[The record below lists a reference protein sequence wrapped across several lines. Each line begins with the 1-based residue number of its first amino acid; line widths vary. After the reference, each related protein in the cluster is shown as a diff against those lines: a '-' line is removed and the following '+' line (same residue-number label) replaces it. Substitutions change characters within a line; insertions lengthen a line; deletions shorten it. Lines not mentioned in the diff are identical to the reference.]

1 MPPSA
6 HLFASLTAVSLPSE
20 VPFCIGSDAQML
32 SRYCKALNMALISR
46 AHPPEMAE
54 TLTGLLFD
62 LVNHLVEF
70 VRAPCFV
77 RTGEGYKDWAGQHVM
92 LPN

>member
-6 HLFASLTAVSLPSE
+6 HLFASLTADTLPSE

-70 VRAPCFV
+70 VRERPVLCA
-77 RTGEGYKDWAGQHVM
+77 RRRAMKTGPGSTSCR
-92 LPN
+92 

>member
-1 MPPSA
+1 
-6 HLFASLTAVSLPSE
+6 
-20 VPFCIGSDAQML
+20 
-32 SRYCKALNMALISR
+32 
-46 AHPPEMAE
+46 MAE

-77 RTGEGYKDWAGQHVM
+77 RTGDGYEDWAGQHVM
-92 LPN
+92 PLN